1 MANEIPSSAIKF
13 YDAPSGG
20 NQVTSGIAGSK
31 TVYGR
36 ITEPFSEG
44 LTGQSLYTGFP
55 YYGRS
60 ALSGTKNF
68 ICGSDVETFT
78 LTLPA
83 FGNISNALDP
93 GAEEEI
99 SFTGGEA
106 LWDSGNV
113 GLTPNSGNFNLTFFL
128 NTASAKVSISGLEGS
143 ITSILIDGDSATN
156 GVAKSI
162 NGDTGRVSKYPVD
175 ISLAITENTTINSR
189 GVAIISI
196 NDNLNIEV
204 YQNGGSS
211 NMSLSVNSAS
221 VDNATGLS
229 STAIEITAND
239 NWTV

>member
-78 LTLPA
+78 LTR
-83 FGNISNALDP
+83 
-93 GAEEEI
+93 
-99 SFTGGEA
+99 
-106 LWDSGNV
+106 V
-113 GLTPNSGNFNLTFFL
+113 QKNFY
-128 NTASAKVSISGLEGS
+128 
-143 ITSILIDGDSATN
+143 
-156 GVAKSI
+156 
-162 NGDTGRVSKYPVD
+162 RV
-175 ISLAITENTTINSR
+175 
-189 GVAIISI
+189 IIECRS
-196 NDNLNIEV
+196 V
-204 YQNGGSS
+204 
-211 NMSLSVNSAS
+211 SLSNGK
-221 VDNATGLS
+221 NNF
-229 STAIEITAND
+229 IRI
-239 NWTV
+239 